1 MLEKEKN
8 QGRPHDFGLST
19 FKYALPST
27 TMEKAG
33 GEMGFGVEGQESSFG
48 HVNLKHLSGDGE
60 EVDG

>member
-27 TMEKAG
+27 MMEKAG
-33 GEMGFGVEGQESSFG
+33 DEVDFGVEGQESSFG
-48 HVNLKHLSGDGE
+48 YVDLRYQSGDGE
-60 EVDG
+60 EADG